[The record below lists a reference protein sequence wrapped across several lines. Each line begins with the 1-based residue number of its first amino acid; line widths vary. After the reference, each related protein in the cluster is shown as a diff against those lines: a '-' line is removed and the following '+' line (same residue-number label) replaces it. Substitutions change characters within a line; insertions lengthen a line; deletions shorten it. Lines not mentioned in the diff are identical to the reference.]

1 MAEQKGYKRSW
12 KNLLINKRYQLRFT
26 LFMVAL
32 STLLMTGLGIW
43 IMVVANE
50 TTQVAISSQRGR
62 CPKVPTIK
70 APFRRC
76 EAPKCEWDPPFGSK
90 PGDDQVEQ
98 LGMPKVLPLDT
109 KMKIDDEGDKP
120 ATEPAKEPAKEKDA
134 PKEAPALDDNGEP
147 RRKPKISVTLDEMEL
162 PKPVIVVPP
171 VPKDFGPKVVR
182 SWACEIDSAGQIRRI
197 EAGRTRIL
205 LVLIA
210 AGVLLV
216 LGLAVYG
223 IKMTHRVAG
232 PLFKVQLYL
241 AKMREGRF
249 DKVYNLRKGDQ
260 LVDFYEHFKTAHAGV
275 VKLEQSDIER
285 LKKIIAAA
293 ESAGAGDHASIQE
306 LRTMLAR
313 KEKSLE

>member
-1 MAEQKGYKRSW
+1 MSGQRGYKRSW

-26 LFMVAL
+26 LFMVGL

-50 TTQVAISSQRGR
+50 TTKVSMTSQRGHR
-62 CPKVPTIK
+62 CPKIPAIQPPYEDIPAQPTPMK
-70 APFRRC
+70 LPDADD
-76 EAPKCEWDPPFGSK
+76 AK
-90 PGDDQVEQ
+90 PD
-98 LGMPKVLPLDT
+98 
-109 KMKIDDEGDKP
+109 
-120 ATEPAKEPAKEKDA
+120 AKGA
-134 PKEAPALDDNGEP
+134 PKEAPKEAPKGDAPDEPKGDEP
-147 RRKPKISVTLDEMEL
+147 RRRPKINVTLDEMEM

-171 VPKDFGPKVVR
+171 VPGGDKIDDAKSFGKRVVDH
-182 SWACEIDSAGQIRRI
+182 WTCELEIASRI
-197 EAGRTRIL
+197 TRLEAGRFRIL

-210 AGVLLV
+210 AGILLV
-216 LGLAVYG
+216 FGLAAYG
-223 IKMTHRVAG
+223 LKMTHRVAG

-260 LVDFYEHFKTAHAGV
+260 LVDFYEHFKLAHAGV
-275 VKLEQSDIER
+275 VTLEKSDIER
-285 LKKIIAAA
+285 IKKVIAAA
-293 ESAGAGDHASIQE
+293 ESAGAGDHASIVE